1 MLTRVAW
8 QLCVDDAFLVS
19 KPRTVWEFVRTRT
32 LESVSPYTN
41 TSFGAESWVA
51 SWENSTSWTPKILP
65 EFWGSPAPWFGGVVN
80 TVLRRVVNHSTLAI
94 AKQFVPLIDPFGPV
108 REVRGL

>member
-41 TSFGAESWVA
+41 TRFGAEFWVA
-51 SWENSTSWTPKILP
+51 SWENSTSWTPRILA
-65 EFWGSPAPWFGGVVN
+65 EFWGSPSLWFGGVVACL
-80 TVLRRVVNHSTLAI
+80 VAAI
-94 AKQFVPLIDPFGPV
+94 SLDVKQ
-108 REVRGL
+108 